1 MNPKKILVVDDE
13 VDLVETV
20 RFPLE
25 IEGYNVLVA
34 YNGEE
39 ALNQA
44 RKENPD
50 LILLDLMLPKLDG
63 YKVCRL
69 LKFDERYKHIPI
81 LMLTAKTQEK
91 DKVLGMETG
100 ADEYITKPFDMDY
113 LLKKVKEYLSKI
125 VESRIGPSGATTTFL
140 LPEGVGSVRGG
151 VKTCRPL
158 NIV

>member
-1 MNPKKILVVDDE
+1 MSKKRILVVDDE

-20 RFPLE
+20 RFSLE
-25 IEGYNVLVA
+25 LEGYDVLVA

-81 LMLTAKTQEK
+81 LMLTAKIQEK
-91 DKVLGMETG
+91 DKATGMETG
-100 ADEYITKPFDMDY
+100 ANEYITKPFEMDE
-113 LLKKVKEYLSKI
+113 LMKKVKGYLK
-125 VESRIGPSGATTTFL
+125 
-140 LPEGVGSVRGG
+140 
-151 VKTCRPL
+151 
-158 NIV
+158 

>member
-1 MNPKKILVVDDE
+1 MNSKKILIVDDE

-25 IEGYNVLVA
+25 MEGYQVLIS
-34 YNGEE
+34 YNGED

-69 LKFDERYKHIPI
+69 LKFDDRYKHIPI

-91 DKVLGMETG
+91 DKTLGMETG
-100 ADEYITKPFDMDY
+100 ANEYITKPFEMEE
-113 LLKKVKEYLSKI
+113 LIEKVKAYLK
-125 VESRIGPSGATTTFL
+125 
-140 LPEGVGSVRGG
+140 
-151 VKTCRPL
+151 
-158 NIV
+158 

>member
-13 VDLVETV
+13 VDLLETI

-113 LLKKVKEYLSKI
+113 LLKKVKEYLN
-125 VESRIGPSGATTTFL
+125 R
-140 LPEGVGSVRGG
+140 
-151 VKTCRPL
+151 
-158 NIV
+158 

>member
-1 MNPKKILVVDDE
+1 MNPKKILIVDDE

-25 IEGYNVLVA
+25 MEGYNVLVS
-34 YNGEE
+34 YNGED

-81 LMLTAKTQEK
+81 FMLTAKTQEK

-100 ADEYITKPFDMDY
+100 ADEYITKPFEMDY
-113 LLKKVKEYLSKI
+113 LMGKVKEYLSKLD
-125 VESRIGPSGATTTFL
+125 SG
-140 LPEGVGSVRGG
+140 
-151 VKTCRPL
+151 K
-158 NIV
+158 

>member
-1 MNPKKILVVDDE
+1 MSQKKILVVDDE
-13 VDLVETV
+13 IDLVETL

-25 IEGYNVLVA
+25 MEGYNVQVS
-34 YNGEE
+34 YNGED

-44 RKENPD
+44 RKEMPD

-91 DKVLGMETG
+91 DKLLGKETG
-100 ADEYITKPFDMDY
+100 ADEYITKPFDIDELM
-113 LLKKVKEYLSKI
+113 KKVKAYLSK
-125 VESRIGPSGATTTFL
+125 
-140 LPEGVGSVRGG
+140 
-151 VKTCRPL
+151 
-158 NIV
+158 

>member
-1 MNPKKILVVDDE
+1 MKPKKILVVDDE

-25 IEGYNVLVA
+25 MEGFDVLVS
-34 YNGEE
+34 YNGED

-50 LILLDLMLPKLDG
+50 LIILDLMLPKLDG

-81 LMLTAKTQEK
+81 LMLTAKIQEK
-91 DKVLGMETG
+91 DKTLGMETG
-100 ADEYITKPFDMDY
+100 ADEYITKPFEMDY
-113 LLKKVKEYLSKI
+113 LMEKVKAYLNK
-125 VESRIGPSGATTTFL
+125 
-140 LPEGVGSVRGG
+140 
-151 VKTCRPL
+151 
-158 NIV
+158 

>member
-1 MNPKKILVVDDE
+1 MSKKRILVVDDE

-20 RFPLE
+20 RFSFEL
-25 IEGYNVLVA
+25 EGYDVLIA
-34 YNGEE
+34 YDGEE

-63 YKVCRL
+63 YKICRL

-91 DKVLGMETG
+91 DKATGMETG
-100 ADEYITKPFDMDY
+100 ANEYITKPFDMDE
-113 LLKKVKEYLSKI
+113 LMKKVKGYLNK
-125 VESRIGPSGATTTFL
+125 
-140 LPEGVGSVRGG
+140 
-151 VKTCRPL
+151 
-158 NIV
+158 

>member
-1 MNPKKILVVDDE
+1 MNPKKILLVDDE

-25 IEGYNVLVA
+25 MEGYHVLVS
-34 YNGEE
+34 YNGED

-91 DKVLGMETG
+91 DKVLGLETG
-100 ADEYITKPFDMDY
+100 ANEYITKPFDMDF
-113 LLKKVKEYLSKI
+113 LMKKVKEYLSKL
-125 VESRIGPSGATTTFL
+125 ESG
-140 LPEGVGSVRGG
+140 
-151 VKTCRPL
+151 K
-158 NIV
+158 

>member
-1 MNPKKILVVDDE
+1 MGQKKILVVDDE
-13 VDLVETV
+13 ADLVETI

-25 IEGYNVLVA
+25 MEGFNVLVS
-34 YNGEE
+34 YNGED

-44 RKENPD
+44 RKEKPD

-91 DKVLGMETG
+91 DKLLGKETG
-100 ADEYITKPFDMDY
+100 ADEYITKPFDIDELM
-113 LLKKVKEYLSKI
+113 KKVKGYLNK
-125 VESRIGPSGATTTFL
+125 
-140 LPEGVGSVRGG
+140 
-151 VKTCRPL
+151 
-158 NIV
+158 

>member
-1 MNPKKILVVDDE
+1 MNPKKILLVDDE

-25 IEGYNVLVA
+25 MEGYHVLVS
-34 YNGEE
+34 YNGED

-91 DKVLGMETG
+91 DKVLGLETG
-100 ADEYITKPFDMDY
+100 ADEYITKPFEMDF
-113 LLKKVKEYLSKI
+113 LLEKVKEYLNK
-125 VESRIGPSGATTTFL
+125 
-140 LPEGVGSVRGG
+140 
-151 VKTCRPL
+151 
-158 NIV
+158 

>member
-1 MNPKKILVVDDE
+1 MNTRKILVVDDE

-25 IEGYNVLVA
+25 MEGFSVLVS
-34 YNGEE
+34 YNGED

-44 RKENPD
+44 RKEKPD
-50 LILLDLMLPKLDG
+50 LIILDLMLPKLDG

-91 DKVLGMETG
+91 DKILGKETG
-100 ADEYITKPFDMDY
+100 ADEYITKPFEMNY
-113 LLKKVKEYLSKI
+113 LMEKVKAYLNKS
-125 VESRIGPSGATTTFL
+125 
-140 LPEGVGSVRGG
+140 
-151 VKTCRPL
+151 
-158 NIV
+158 